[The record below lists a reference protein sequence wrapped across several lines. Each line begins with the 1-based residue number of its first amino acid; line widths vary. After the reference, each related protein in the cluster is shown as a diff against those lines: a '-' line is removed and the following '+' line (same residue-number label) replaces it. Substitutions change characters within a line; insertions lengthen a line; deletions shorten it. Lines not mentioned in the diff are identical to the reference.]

1 MFTTWQRRLRRGG
14 RQRSL
19 AHIGIEGAVVAG
31 MFAFTELWLV
41 HLLVRRL
48 GGTDTEVAMLNI
60 LPMAAIAV
68 LGVFAGPLITLLGGN
83 RRALLW
89 CCVLQCVGLAG
100 LYPAIHAPQAD
111 WAVPLAV
118 GCGCLI
124 GAVGAFGGP
133 AWTSLLADLVPDR
146 LRGRFLGGRFR
157 IFMGCKLA
165 LSAGYAGILA
175 LLPAET
181 TSLGLDLIL
190 GLAVLSRGIST
201 MICAK
206 LGDTPRSS
214 AVRPSSRLL
223 GFARDLRGDLRL
235 LATGAMGRW
244 NLCYGL
250 VLFGVHLAGPF
261 FSTYL
266 LRPEAEGGLAQ
277 GPIGYWGLLQTSH
290 YTRLLVLPAVGILID
305 RLGPL
310 TTLRVAL
317 VGICIVPVIWGL
329 SAQSWLIVVTEIG
342 SGLFWCMA
350 ECSIAV
356 LLLGCHDDPAVRARL
371 VAWTIVVG
379 SVATIV
385 GNLLGERILAILPG
399 WTGSP
404 YRDLFLLSALARMP
418 GALLALFLLPAIGI
432 WHRAGRQRLRRAL
445 AEVPP
450 PLGMARGLLRF
461 LRGPEG

>member
-1 MFTTWQRRLRRGG
+1 M
-14 RQRSL
+14 
-19 AHIGIEGAVVAG
+19 
-31 MFAFTELWLV
+31 
-41 HLLVRRL
+41 
-48 GGTDTEVAMLNI
+48 
-60 LPMAAIAV
+60 
-68 LGVFAGPLITLLGGN
+68 
-83 RRALLW
+83 
-89 CCVLQCVGLAG
+89 
-100 LYPAIHAPQAD
+100 
-111 WAVPLAV
+111 
-118 GCGCLI
+118 
-124 GAVGAFGGP
+124 
-133 AWTSLLADLVPDR
+133 
-146 LRGRFLGGRFR
+146 
-157 IFMGCKLA
+157 
-165 LSAGYAGILA
+165 SAGYAGILA

-235 LATGAMGRW
+235 LATGRDGALEPLLWPGPVRCPSGWTFLQYLSAAPGGR
-244 NLCYGL
+244 GRAGAGSHR
-250 VLFGVHLAGPF
+250 VLGSA
-261 FSTYL
+261 
-266 LRPEAEGGLAQ
+266 A
-277 GPIGYWGLLQTSH
+277 TSH